1 MFQIFMMI
9 GWAVL
14 LVILLYMW
22 ADIREISE
30 MVKENKREMLRSNIG
45 GRAAT
50 VYPNLRENSSR
61 KTAKQEDGD
70 EEAAPEG
77 KKETTLSLNE
87 SEEQV
92 LREVLT
98 EFLG

>member
-9 GWAVL
+9 GWAVQ
-14 LVILLYMW
+14 LVILLYVW
-22 ADIREISE
+22 ADIREIADL
-30 MVKENKREMLRSNIG
+30 VRENKREMLRNNIG
-45 GRAAT
+45 GRAAV
-50 VYPNLRENSSR
+50 VYPNLRENSGG
-61 KTAKQEDGD
+61 KTEKQEEGQDNR
-70 EEAAPEG
+70 EAEG
-77 KKETTLSLNE
+77 KPGGVLRLNE